1 VSVVSE
7 TQREEWWTDPR
18 LLGGTTLALML
29 AALFLV
35 VLQKALMGAV
45 LLALALAGAA
55 VLGSPGL
62 LVPIAVFVLYTNAAV
77 VATHFHG
84 APGAFAVAPLLLLAV
99 PAARDVVLRG
109 KKIVITPTLV
119 LLFCFIAVQIVGAFI
134 AVRPHLALGVVFT
147 WLVEGLLLYFIVTN
161 AVRTTTQL
169 RQAIW
174 GLLAAGAFI
183 GGLSFLQQMTGAFDN
198 EFYGFAQVSDA
209 AFKFDGSPENLQPR
223 LAGPVG
229 EKNRYAQIMA
239 ILLPVALFQYWSE
252 PRRVLRMLA
261 LASLTLTAIGF
272 ALAFSRGAAVG
283 VGLMLVVLV
292 VRGYVRWDQLALVA
306 VAVLAMALVAPQY
319 TSRLGSLVE
328 VVNSAIRPAA
338 GNVSDTDGAT
348 RGRLTEMRSAALVF
362 ANHPLLGVGPGMN
375 RVHYR
380 RYAEIVGGRIA
391 TSERRSHSLYLG
403 LAAEQG
409 LVGLAFFG
417 AILVATFRGL
427 NQVRRSGGG
436 RELQMM
442 AMGLEVALIAY
453 LANSIFLHFAYIRYF
468 WLMMGLAGAAHQ
480 IALRPAAEPTAAT

>member
-1 VSVVSE
+1 
-7 TQREEWWTDPR
+7 
-18 LLGGTTLALML
+18 
-29 AALFLV
+29 
-35 VLQKALMGAV
+35 
-45 LLALALAGAA
+45 
-55 VLGSPGL
+55 
-62 LVPIAVFVLYTNAAV
+62 V

-84 APGAFAVAPLLLLAV
+84 APGAFAVMPLLLLVV
-99 PAARDVVLRG
+99 PAGRDVTLAG
-109 KKIVITPTLV
+109 EKIVVTPTLV
-119 LLFCFIAVQIVGAFI
+119 ILFCFIAVQIVGSFL
-134 AVRPHLALGVVFT
+134 AVRPHLALDVVIT
-147 WLVEGLLLYFIVTN
+147 WLVEGLLLYFLVTN

-198 EFYGFAQVSDA
+198 EFFGFAQVSDA
-209 AFKFDGSPENLQPR
+209 AFRFDGDSESLQPR

-252 PRRVLRMLA
+252 RRRVPRILA
-261 LASLTLTAIGF
+261 LASLTLIAIGF

-283 VGLMLVVLV
+283 VGLMLAVLV
-292 VRGYVRWDQLALVA
+292 ARGYVRWQQLAMVA
-306 VAVLAMALVAPQY
+306 VAALAMALVAPQY

-328 VVNSAIRPAA
+328 VVNSAIHPAA
-338 GNVSDTDGAT
+338 GDVSDTDGAT

-362 ANHPLLGVGPGMN
+362 ADHPVLGVGPGMN

-403 LAAEQG
+403 LAAEHG

-417 AILVATFRGL
+417 AILFATFRGL
-427 NQVRRSGGG
+427 NQVRRGGGG
-436 RELQMM
+436 RDLKMM
-442 AMGLEVALIAY
+442 ATGLEAALVAY

-468 WLMMGLAGAAHQ
+468 WLMMGLAGAARH
-480 IALRPAAEPTAAT
+480 IASRQVAEPTVASSSAQDGVLGASDPASVPSPAS